1 MDKQKYLKL
10 SSNDELD
17 AKKYSFELQRKN
29 HFICQNKWSLI
40 GLFFLFPFPLENKRS
55 VVVLNNWDS
64 MLI

>member
-29 HFICQNKWSLI
+29 HFICQNK
-40 GLFFLFPFPLENKRS
+40 
-55 VVVLNNWDS
+55 
-64 MLI
+64 